1 MTPALECA
9 CEREKPEYGIAEYL
23 HEVRIALE
31 HMESMR

>member
-1 MTPALECA
+1 MK

-31 HMESMR
+31 STWGA